1 MVVVGRMI
9 DGHSHAFE
17 DHLFIYN
24 LECLGLV
31 WADFGVISAQC
42 VGQMKAG
49 SEIPGTNRKCN
60 KNRGQV

>member
-1 MVVVGRMI
+1 MPLKI
-9 DGHSHAFE
+9 TC
-17 DHLFIYN
+17 LFTTQ
-24 LECLGLV
+24 ECLGLV

-49 SEIPGTNRKCN
+49 SEIPGANRKCN